1 MMEEDI
7 SIILEMGANTIRLA
21 HYQHAQYFYD
31 LCDEKGLVIWA
42 EIPYITMHMP
52 NGRANTLTQMEEL
65 IIQNY
70 NHPSIMFW
78 GLSNEI
84 LIGGICQELVDNHHD
99 LQKLVRELDPTRLT
113 TTCPRLQHPSLTA
126 PCITLPM

>member
-1 MMEEDI
+1 M
-7 SIILEMGANTIRLA
+7 T
-21 HYQHAQYFYD
+21 
-31 LCDEKGLVIWA
+31 
-42 EIPYITMHMP
+42 
-52 NGRANTLTQMEEL
+52 EL

-99 LQKLVRELDPTRLT
+99 LQKLVRELIPPVSPPLPTSPTPL
-113 TTCPRLQHPSLTA
+113 LTA